1 MVSGTHSFHVT
12 LGFSFDD
19 ILSASTSIS
28 PIFDQLESIVSG
40 LSTIRASQQ
49 SSRYVH
55 RMFMNIDTHA
65 CCVWHMWLFN
75 RWLGIRFSVVGV
87 IFTTIVASFAVYSPR
102 VSASLAGLALAFALD
117 FSRSLFWALRHYA
130 ETELD
135 MNSMERIAEFAAL
148 AVEEKSGST
157 TTALPA
163 NWPDKGLVEISDLTV
178 GYASN
183 LPPVLEGVTIRC
195 RPGSRTAIVGRTGAG
210 KSSLMQALFRFV
222 EARTG
227 SILIDGMD
235 ISTLPLAELR
245 RGIAIVPQDPVLWS
259 GSVRDNLDPLGVHE
273 DSKLWDLLEAV
284 QLHRRP
290 THPPSLYQRS
300 SSPPLGAAKV
310 MSHVFNLT
318 LTDILAPNAHN
329 LSHGQRQLLCLA
341 RVLLA
346 QPTILVLDEA
356 TSAVDHATEV
366 IIRRIIRAWLPNC
379 TMLVVAHRM
388 SAVVGSDQVVVLEAG
403 KVVEVGSP
411 KDLWDMRGTFS
422 DLVRGS
428 GDDNLLTELLEGGSE
443 P

>member
-1 MVSGTHSFHVT
+1 M
-12 LGFSFDD
+12 
-19 ILSASTSIS
+19 SASTSVS

-49 SSRYVH
+49 SSLYVR

-65 CCVWHMWLFN
+65 RCVWHMWLFN

-87 IFTTIVASFAVYSPR
+87 IFTTIVASFAVYSPH
-102 VSASLAGLALAFALD
+102 VSASMAGLALAFALD
-117 FSRSLFWALRHYA
+117 YSRSLYWALRHYA
-130 ETELD
+130 DIELD
-135 MNSMERIAEFAAL
+135 MNSMERIAEFATI
-148 AVEEKSGST
+148 AVENRSASAT
-157 TTALPA
+157 IALRA
-163 NWPDKGLVEISDLTV
+163 NWPNEGLVEISDLTV
-178 GYASN
+178 GYASH
-183 LPPVLEGVTIRC
+183 LPPVLQGVNFHC

-245 RGIAIVPQDPVLWS
+245 RAIAIVPQDPVLWS

-273 DSKLWDLLEAV
+273 DSKLWELLEAV

-290 THPPSLYQRS
+290 MPPPFLHQGASP
-300 SSPPLGAAKV
+300 PPLGEAKI
-310 MSHVFNLT
+310 MPHVFNLT
-318 LTDILAPNAHN
+318 LTDLLAPNAHN

-341 RVLLA
+341 RVLLV

-366 IIRRIIRAWLPNC
+366 IIRRVIRAWLPRC

-403 KVVEVGSP
+403 RVVEAGSP
-411 KDLWDMRGTFS
+411 QDLWDRGGTFS
-422 DLVRGS
+422 ELVQGS
-428 GDDNLLTELLEGGSE
+428 GDQIVLKELLEGGRE
-443 P
+443 H